1 MVSYSPDTTLI
12 AEHLTE
18 AVIVTSFSRQAN
30 CPIIYDNLNLY
41 KCFVII
47 QKL

>member
-18 AVIVTSFSRQAN
+18 AVIVTSFSGQAN
-30 CPIIYDNLNLY
+30 CPIFY
-41 KCFVII
+41 II
-47 QKL
+47 RIDIRFL